1 MIEAPMESRM
11 DTARAGGRKSGDR
24 LDFQEVHRSYR
35 ARILRYLSRLVGP
48 SEAEDLTQ
56 EVFLKVSRALKNF
69 RGGSRVSTW
78 IYRIATNTA
87 LDALRK
93 PSFHIP
99 TAALRSET
107 PGSAGERGIEEDTES
122 ADRTEEGSPTAES
135 SLIQSEMLDCLRRH
149 VDTLP
154 PNYRAVIVLSVL
166 EGMKTREI
174 AAILGISLQTVKIR
188 LHRGRTRLV
197 KELETHC
204 GWYRDRRNRLT
215 WDGKI
220 L

>member
-1 MIEAPMESRM
+1 MERNRG
-11 DTARAGGRKSGDR
+11 TARAEGHKSGRR
-24 LDFQEVHRSYR
+24 LDFREVHRSYR
-35 ARILRYLSRLVGP
+35 PKIFRYLSRLVGP

-56 EVFLKVSRALKNF
+56 EVFLKVSRAMKNF
-69 RGGSRVSTW
+69 RGGSQVSTW

-87 LDALRK
+87 LDEMRK
-93 PSFHIP
+93 PSFKRP
-99 TAALRSET
+99 VTTRGSEK
-107 PGSAGERGIEEDTES
+107 PCSAGEPEIEEEES
-122 ADRTEEGSPTAES
+122 ADRPEGESPAAEL
-135 SLIQSEMLDCLRRH
+135 SLIQKEMLDCLSIY
-149 VDTLP
+149 VDKLP

-166 EGMKTREI
+166 EGMKNRDI
-174 AAILGISLQTVKIR
+174 AEILGISLETVKIR
-188 LHRGRTRLV
+188 LHRGRSRLV